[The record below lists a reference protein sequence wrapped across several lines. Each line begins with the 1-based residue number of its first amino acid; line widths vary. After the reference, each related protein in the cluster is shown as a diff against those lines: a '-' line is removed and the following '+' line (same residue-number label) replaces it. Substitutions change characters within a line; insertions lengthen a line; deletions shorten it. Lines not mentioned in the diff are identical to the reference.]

1 MAIPVVMVGR
11 SVRFVPVEL
20 EFVGLF
26 DKVYRQVLDDFEG
39 FVFVE
44 AMFGYEAAEEGAVD
58 SAGHVVA
65 GGDGE
70 EGPGVVVEAYG
81 VVEAGGLGSL
91 LAEAH
96 HALG

>member
-1 MAIPVVMVGR
+1 MAA
-11 SVRFVPVEL
+11 SEL
-20 EFVGLF
+20 VGLS
-26 DKVYRQVLDDFEG
+26 DQVDGEVLDYFEG

-44 AMFGYEAAEEGAVD
+44 AMFGDQAAEEGAVD

-65 GGDGE
+65 GGNGE

-81 VVEAGGLGSL
+81 VVEAGGLGGL
-91 LAEAH
+91 LAETH